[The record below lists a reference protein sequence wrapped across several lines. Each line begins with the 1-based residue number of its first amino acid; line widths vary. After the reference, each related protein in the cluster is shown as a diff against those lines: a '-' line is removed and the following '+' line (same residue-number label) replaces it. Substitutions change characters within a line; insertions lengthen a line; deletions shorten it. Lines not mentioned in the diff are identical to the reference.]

1 MDTSEKKT
9 IQINPE
15 FLRLPSSTKRT
26 AKKTNK
32 PIKMKAPPKENNSTM
47 RKRMMKHLRKQ
58 QDEIASKEDH
68 AIINEGQKN
77 GQKNA
82 KNRGKAKDKD
92 TTDKTK
98 DNNEITAVKEF
109 KNHFEE
115 SLKYLENMSKRA
127 DEEGAN
133 ERDGE
138 KRKPPKNKTFRKQ
151 PSSILYSNN
160 LFDQATSSKHPLLP
174 PPPSIYNDYENVNID
189 LPMDLDDSIVI
200 PVPPRMASTY
210 STTPF
215 SRFPSSTSSTMMNN
229 IPTNTLTSP
238 SMYPS
243 PSIVPSPMIL
253 GTIPT
258 NSPSMPTSPNYGCL
272 KNGSLPTYRNW
283 VKTQRHL
290 PPQQMF
296 LPPLP
301 QQQSAG
307 GITKDKKSSSLSE
320 RRAEIRALFK
330 KKKEKANTP
339 DSGLKKYMNIK
350 KQRRILRRTFRLG
363 KSKVHSRV
371 SVLVSNKTMRNRI
384 QSVCHDLHKT
394 PIEEVRR
401 FLVKKGFIRVGST
414 CPTDVLR
421 KMYESSNLICGEVA
435 NHNSDN
441 LLFNYLNH
449 GI

>member
-15 FLRLPSSTKRT
+15 FLRLPSSTKKT
-26 AKKTNK
+26 AKKINK
-32 PIKMKAPPKENNSTM
+32 PIKMKVPPKETNTTM
-47 RKRMMKHLRKQ
+47 RKRMMQHLRKQ
-58 QDEIASKEDH
+58 QDEMASNEDH
-68 AIINEGQKN
+68 TIQKRGQK
-77 GQKNA
+77 GKV
-82 KNRGKAKDKD
+82 KAKTTKD
-92 TTDKTK
+92 TEKTK
-98 DNNEITAVKEF
+98 DNEITAVKEF

-127 DEEGAN
+127 NEEGA
-133 ERDGE
+133 E

-160 LFDQATSSKHPLLP
+160 LFDQATSSKNPILL

-210 STTPF
+210 STLP
-215 SRFPSSTSSTMMNN
+215 RFPESSNNTMPMMNN
-229 IPTNTLTSP
+229 IPTNTLPSP
-238 SMYPS
+238 SMYPIQSMPS
-243 PSIVPSPMIL
+243 PSMTTNQSMYPS
-253 GTIPT
+253 
-258 NSPSMPTSPNYGCL
+258 SPSMPSPNYGCL

-283 VKTQRHL
+283 VKTQRIL
-290 PPQQMF
+290 PLYQSS
-296 LPPLP
+296 PL
-301 QQQSAG
+301 QQSG
-307 GITKDKKSSSLSE
+307 GLAKDKKTSSLSE

-384 QSVCHDLHKT
+384 QNVCHDLHKT

>member
-15 FLRLPSSTKRT
+15 FLRLPSSTKKT
-26 AKKTNK
+26 AKKINK
-32 PIKMKAPPKENNSTM
+32 PIKMKVPPKENTTTM
-47 RKRMMKHLRKQ
+47 RRKVMQHLRKQ
-58 QDEIASKEDH
+58 QGEIDSKGDD
-68 AIINEGQKN
+68 AIPKE
-77 GQKNA
+77 
-82 KNRGKAKDKD
+82 RRKAKSKD
-92 TTDKTK
+92 TDKTK
-98 DNNEITAVKEF
+98 DNEITAVKEF

-115 SLKYLENMSKRA
+115 SLKYLENMSKRT
-127 DEEGAN
+127 DEEGA
-133 ERDGE
+133 E
-138 KRKPPKNKTFRKQ
+138 KSKPAKNKTFHKK

-160 LFDQATSSKHPLLP
+160 LFDQATSSKNPII

-210 STTPF
+210 STLPH
-215 SRFPSSTSSTMMNN
+215 SSSNTMP
-229 IPTNTLTSP
+229 ITSP
-238 SMYPS
+238 SMYPNS
-243 PSIVPSPMIL
+243 PSITYPSSPAM
-253 GTIPT
+253 TT
-258 NSPSMPTSPNYGCL
+258 NQSMYPAMPSPNYGCL

-283 VKTQRHL
+283 VKTQRISPLYQSSPLQQSL
-290 PPQQMF
+290 PQ
-296 LPPLP
+296 PLP
-301 QQQSAG
+301 LQQSG
-307 GITKDKKSSSLSE
+307 GLSKDKKASSLSE

-339 DSGLKKYMNIK
+339 ESGLKKYMNIK